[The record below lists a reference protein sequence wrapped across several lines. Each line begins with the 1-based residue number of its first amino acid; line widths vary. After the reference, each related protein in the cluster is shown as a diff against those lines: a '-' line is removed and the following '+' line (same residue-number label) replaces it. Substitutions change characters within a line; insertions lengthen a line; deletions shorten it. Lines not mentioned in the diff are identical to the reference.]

1 MNSGENSTFIEIG
14 LVTKNLHHGLFASHW
29 WHEATITSL
38 NKKKLYPI
46 RLNLRMHH
54 IYNKITIFT
63 YVYQGNGNSP
73 VFQSS
78 INEFVVNSNDMTN
91 SVNAVYD
98 QYLQSNKNQDKFK
111 MFVINASYNATGPS
125 DGYHITF
132 VERFRHEHVI
142 FSQFYNNNLY
152 HVNLYSLNIGEL
164 LYEHQNSDVNVLWKS
179 IGLFQKYSGR
189 QLFLLE
195 NAEMKQIIEK
205 TIIFQVSC
213 SEWDPIIFDKLHST
227 YIKHFYRPDGQQ
239 RILSIIAE
247 KFSYSELE
255 NCFNISNNL
264 ITAAGKYARI
274 YGEVFDSLTELISA
288 SNIYLAEKNYLIDKI
303 ELLKRHLKHGLDEE
317 IKVLN
322 NGHLQHTSCNSISTG
337 EDIANSNKGLA
348 GTLFAKLIPD
358 CSKKI
363 SVGTIPGISNYFTF
377 MWPTGEKEGTI
388 EAYEIPHYGSPK
400 TYPISHIKRLLKN
413 NDIKQPDSIEI
424 DQTAAQMEW
433 KMNIPSQIDP
443 SIQKLTVTEQ

>member
-274 YGEVFDSLTELISA
+274 YGEGAPTSQEDHTAYGKFIS
-288 SNIYLAEKNYLIDKI
+288 
-303 ELLKRHLKHGLDEE
+303 
-317 IKVLN
+317 
-322 NGHLQHTSCNSISTG
+322 HTDYG
-337 EDIANSNKGLA
+337 K
-348 GTLFAKLIPD
+348 IPD
-358 CSKKI
+358 
-363 SVGTIPGISNYFTF
+363 
-377 MWPTGEKEGTI
+377 
-388 EAYEIPHYGSPK
+388 
-400 TYPISHIKRLLKN
+400 
-413 NDIKQPDSIEI
+413 
-424 DQTAAQMEW
+424 
-433 KMNIPSQIDP
+433 
-443 SIQKLTVTEQ
+443 

>member
-179 IGLFQKYSGR
+179 IGLFQKYSG
-189 QLFLLE
+189 
-195 NAEMKQIIEK
+195 
-205 TIIFQVSC
+205 
-213 SEWDPIIFDKLHST
+213 
-227 YIKHFYRPDGQQ
+227 PDGQQ

-274 YGEVFDSLTELISA
+274 YGEGAPTSQEDHTAYGKFIS
-288 SNIYLAEKNYLIDKI
+288 
-303 ELLKRHLKHGLDEE
+303 
-317 IKVLN
+317 
-322 NGHLQHTSCNSISTG
+322 HTDYG
-337 EDIANSNKGLA
+337 K
-348 GTLFAKLIPD
+348 IPD
-358 CSKKI
+358 
-363 SVGTIPGISNYFTF
+363 
-377 MWPTGEKEGTI
+377 
-388 EAYEIPHYGSPK
+388 
-400 TYPISHIKRLLKN
+400 
-413 NDIKQPDSIEI
+413 
-424 DQTAAQMEW
+424 
-433 KMNIPSQIDP
+433 
-443 SIQKLTVTEQ
+443 